1 MHNPALHQE
10 ATVANQ
16 IKILNPPGA
25 VPAQGLYSQAAFVPA
40 GTDTYHIAGQ
50 VSVDQDG
57 TIVGSDDFGA
67 QVRQV
72 YRNLEAV
79 LKALGE
85 SCDSIVSMRTY
96 LVDAGLLPTFMSE
109 RAGLFPSLFSGPAY
123 PPNTLLIIDGL
134 VRPEFLIEVEA
145 VAARRAS

>member
-1 MHNPALHQE
+1 M
-10 ATVANQ
+10 
-16 IKILNPPGA
+16 
-25 VPAQGLYSQAAFVPA
+25 
-40 GTDTYHIAGQ
+40 
-50 VSVDQDG
+50 
-57 TIVGSDDFGA
+57 
-67 QVRQV
+67 
-72 YRNLEAV
+72 

-96 LVDAGLLPTFMSE
+96 LVDAGLIPTFMSV
-109 RAGLFPSLFSGPAY
+109 RAGLFPSLFSGTAY

>member
-1 MHNPALHQE
+1 MHNPTPHQE
-10 ATVANQ
+10 EAVTSR
-16 IKILNPPGA
+16 IEILNPPGA

-50 VSVDQDG
+50 VSVDNDG
-57 TIVGSDDFGA
+57 AIVGGDDFGA
-67 QVRQV
+67 QVHQV

-96 LVDAGLLPTFMSE
+96 LVGAGLLPTFMSV
-109 RAGLFPSLFSGPAY
+109 RGDIFPRLFAGPDY
-123 PPNTLLIIDGL
+123 PPNTLLIVDGL
-134 VRPEFLIEVEA
+134 VREEFLIEVEA
-145 VAARRAS
+145 IAARRTS

>member
-57 TIVGSDDFGA
+57 TIVGSDDFDA

-96 LVDAGLLPTFMSE
+96 LVDAGLIPTFMSV
-109 RAGLFPSLFSGPAY
+109 RAGLFPSLFSGTAY

-145 VAARRAS
+145 VAARRAA